1 MHILH
6 KLVILQACVLLLI
19 HFTHEVSVEINV
31 IPKEIGDRV
40 QKLGERIEND
50 LTIFGQKLRQY
61 SEYYEQAVSSLDST
75 KETIE

>member
-31 IPKEIGDRV
+31 IPKEIVR
-40 QKLGERIEND
+40 RIFQSSEN
-50 LTIFGQKLRQY
+50 LNPHSIN
-61 SEYYEQAVSSLDST
+61 
-75 KETIE
+75 

>member
-31 IPKEIGDRV
+31 IPKEIG
-40 QKLGERIEND
+40 ERIEKD